1 MVWSQSDFHMRIN
14 RAIGLIVF
22 LLIAQFFFTGLLAG
36 FSKAANAIFGTIE
49 AAAIRAQENMK

>member
-1 MVWSQSDFHMRIN
+1 MRIN